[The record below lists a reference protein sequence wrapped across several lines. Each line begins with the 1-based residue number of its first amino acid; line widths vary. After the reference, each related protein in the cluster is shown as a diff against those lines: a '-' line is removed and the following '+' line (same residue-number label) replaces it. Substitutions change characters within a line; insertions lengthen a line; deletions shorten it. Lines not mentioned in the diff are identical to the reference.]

1 MLVDIKEVR
10 DGLRIRGA
18 NHPHT
23 GVYINRNDMDDI
35 VMNKTPWKSFDYGV
49 CDDYTQVLEKYRDK
63 IKSDKEYVI
72 VLQVIHKQGQHS
84 LNGWKWSKHGPYIGK
99 QKQSSGVTSGGLG
112 DLLGGILGN
121 ANEQA
126 QGQSTNP
133 INDILGSV
141 LGGQQSGGGL
151 GDILGSVLGGG
162 NQKQS
167 GGLGDLLGG
176 ILGGK

>member
-23 GVYINRNDMDDI
+23 GVYINRNDVYDI

-72 VLQVIHKQGQHS
+72 VLQVIHKQGQSS
-84 LNGWKWSKHGPYIGK
+84 LNGWKWSKHGPYFGK
-99 QKQSSGVTSGGLG
+99 QKQEAEYLFDEPMITEVYEYSIFEVGGHE
-112 DLLGGILGN
+112 
-121 ANEQA
+121 NE
-126 QGQSTNP
+126 
-133 INDILGSV
+133 
-141 LGGQQSGGGL
+141 
-151 GDILGSVLGGG
+151 
-162 NQKQS
+162 K
-167 GGLGDLLGG
+167 
-176 ILGGK
+176 

>member
-23 GVYINRNDMDDI
+23 GVYINRNDVYDI

-72 VLQVIHKQGQHS
+72 VLQVIHKQGQYS
-84 LNGWKWSKHGPYIGK
+84 LNGWKWSKQGPYIGK
-99 QKQSSGVTSGGLG
+99 QKQEAEYLFDEPMITEVYEYSIFEVGGHE
-112 DLLGGILGN
+112 
-121 ANEQA
+121 NE
-126 QGQSTNP
+126 
-133 INDILGSV
+133 
-141 LGGQQSGGGL
+141 
-151 GDILGSVLGGG
+151 
-162 NQKQS
+162 K
-167 GGLGDLLGG
+167 
-176 ILGGK
+176 